1 MFDPQRLYWT
11 TGRPPQLLTMAVT
24 HVQTCAVSYHFQS
37 SFVNLLDRS
46 TAPYRAP
53 RARKGS
59 ALPASPIP
67 RPTHLLCTCGVCVTH
82 LEQRPCCCARPSG
95 ALIDTRH
102 RLLRMC
108 QLALASEHIE
118 HAPSPT
124 ATLLRRGR
132 CACSRDT
139 AEHAREGRD
148 ARGRDRNNPEMT
160 VEKKTPRRF
169 HTKKGTINHHSREY
183 GIYGSLP
190 VGRRG
195 LFLSPRHHA
204 WCAGQTP
211 DPSRRRLII
220 VT

>member
-1 MFDPQRLYWT
+1 MFDPQRLHWT

-24 HVQTCAVSYHFQS
+24 HIQTCAVSYHFQS
-37 SFVNLLDRS
+37 SFVNLLS
-46 TAPYRAP
+46 TDPPPRIAHPAPARAP
-53 RARKGS
+53 
-59 ALPASPIP
+59 PIP
-67 RPTHLLCTCGVCVTH
+67 PRPFRVPHISCAPVVRASHTSSSARAAALD
-82 LEQRPCCCARPSG
+82 RPAPPSEPPG
-95 ALIDTRH
+95 PTRH

-118 HAPSPT
+118 HAPSPM

-148 ARGRDRNNPEMT
+148 ARGRNNPEMT
-160 VEKKTPRRF
+160 VEKKTRRRF

-204 WCAGQTP
+204 WCAGQPT
-211 DPSRRRLII
+211 DPSR
-220 VT
+220 